1 MQLDAIAEA
10 VKKVM
15 AKEAEVDESGLRMAA
30 HAAHRQGQKM
40 FTFKG
45 KTYPVT
51 VQGENVGYGECMEE
65 MDESLKIATKT
76 GTKVLGHSYGNSAA
90 AHRDQTKHS
99 VDDVKEPTKKDIEKD
114 SKLYVKDTGKK
125 RNYKVHAG
133 KFFSNMDSEKPTKG
147 KESPRYKNEE
157 VEIDEEGDCVTEPEA
172 KNIAKKEVKGHEKK
186 MHHKE
191 GYDFAS
197 RLIDHAKFAEEVE
210 EELNEVLSKDA
221 SAGDWIHD
229 FVHSDNPKFKGKSK
243 AERKKMALGA
253 YYAKQ
258 NESFDDEHGTGEKHN
273 DEKEDKALV
282 KKMVKK
288 SALRNEEIELDEA
301 KETAAD
307 ADANRVTTDMLRG
320 REEGGKSNS
329 FKSFK
334 LKLKSDGEM
343 KAPAMKQP
351 EETTARK
358 SVKPGDAHYEVK
370 PQTIHA
376 KEEVELDEDT
386 PKKGQDV
393 SDKSWLKNAGKKPSK
408 LRTAK
413 SDLKNLGRFLTGK
426 KETNEEVDLEEAV
439 SRKDFQ
445 MVADLI
451 KTHDD
456 HGKRK
461 ELAQHHAEIFHRQNP
476 RFDRSKF
483 MKAANVNE
491 AKTLS
496 PGQDD
501 APFDPPYTTNEPK
514 NVKDKSGAIHTP
526 MSRAKDLAR
535 KAMKRVKTEML
546 GKAPGN
552 N

>member
-45 KTYPVT
+45 KTYPVK
-51 VQGENVGYGECMEE
+51 VHGEDVTYGECMEE
-65 MDESLKIATKT
+65 TVDESTSEKIPTST
-76 GTKVLGHSYGNSAA
+76 GMKVYGHRYGDSKKARA
-90 AHRDQTKHS
+90 DQTKKEIDKLKGPTEKNIHHK
-99 VDDVKEPTKKDIEKD
+99 DDVI
-114 SKLYVKDTGKK
+114 YHHAVK
-125 RNYKVHAG
+125 
-133 KFFSNMDSEKPTKG
+133 
-147 KESPRYKNEE
+147 
-157 VEIDEEGDCVTEPEA
+157 EEGDCVTEPEA

-393 SDKSWLKNAGKKPSK
+393 SDKSWLKDAGKKPSK